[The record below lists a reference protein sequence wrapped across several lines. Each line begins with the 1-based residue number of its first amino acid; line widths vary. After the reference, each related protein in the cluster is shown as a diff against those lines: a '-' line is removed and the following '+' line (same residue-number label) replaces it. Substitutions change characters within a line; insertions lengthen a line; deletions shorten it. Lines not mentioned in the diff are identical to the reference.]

1 MFKIMLI
8 KVGGREENAPKVQEI
23 LTDYGTIIETRL
35 GLHQNDG
42 NESKGLIILRL
53 EGDKEESIKELYE
66 KLDAL
71 HNVVVTVVDI

>member
-42 NESKGLIILRL
+42 NESKGLIILR
-53 EGDKEESIKELYE
+53 
-66 KLDAL
+66 
-71 HNVVVTVVDI
+71 